1 MTEPRRT
8 SIQFTGRN
16 ATPVLDWL
24 TREAGMPATE
34 RWFLTKGMTAAT
46 GGQAW
51 RYARDG
57 QEWPDDV
64 KAAVYSPTLGSWYA
78 VAPDSV
84 FRREDG
90 HVWVE
95 GTEPDACPTRAPFR
109 RRLTILSHGRRSAP
123 WYVPGE
129 VLG

>member
-24 TREAGMPATE
+24 THEAGMPATE

-57 QEWPDDV
+57 QDWPDAI
-64 KAAVYSPTLGSWYA
+64 KAAVYSPSLGAWYA
-78 VAPDSV
+78 VEPGMV
-84 FRREDG
+84 FRRAG
-90 HVWVE
+90 ALVWVE
-95 GTEPDACPTRAPFR
+95 GNVPDTAPSRAPFQ
-109 RRLTILSHGRRSAP
+109 RRLQITGSTGRTSP